1 MTRAIVYKMTGPPSV
16 LELVKDW
23 RVRPREQGE
32 VRSTLAVLSKSSLGL
47 SVDLRG
53 PTTINATHVV

>member
-1 MTRAIVYKMTGPPSV
+1 MTRAIVYKTTGPPSV

-32 VRSTLAVLSKSSLGL
+32 VRSRLALLWKSSLGL
-47 SVDLRG
+47 FIDFRG
-53 PTTINATHVV
+53 PTTINAIHVV